1 MEAGSGPQT
10 GLARVA
16 AGFWPDVLP
25 PLPSCPQYVP
35 TTGAIIEIHSKRI
48 LMYGAYL
55 RIHAHFTGL
64 R

>member
-1 MEAGSGPQT
+1 VEAGSRPQT
-10 GLARVA
+10 GLVRVT
-16 AGFWPDVLP
+16 AGSWPDVP
-25 PLPSCPQYVP
+25 PPPPPCPQYVP

-48 LMYGAYL
+48 QMYGAYL